1 MRKLIFAT
9 AFVATGLFAITKAQ
23 LEKGN
28 WMVGG
33 NIIASGFGLNT
44 GGGYNFILEPK
55 AGYFINNN
63 FVFGGQV
70 TFGFLGTKG
79 GPTTYKYSIGPMLR
93 YYLSNTQVNSSLKH
107 GRFLLEGNAGIGGT
121 NITKGGNSTIG
132 ISLGFGSGYAY
143 FITPNI
149 AIEGLVKYNG
159 DFGFGNIGTT
169 SNIGFNVGFQ
179 IYLPTTKLKD
189 ITHDM
194 QQKNIN

>member
-1 MRKLIFAT
+1 
-9 AFVATGLFAITKAQ
+9 
-23 LEKGN
+23 
-28 WMVGG
+28 
-33 NIIASGFGLNT
+33 
-44 GGGYNFILEPK
+44 
-55 AGYFINNN
+55 
-63 FVFGGQV
+63 
-70 TFGFLGTKG
+70 
-79 GPTTYKYSIGPMLR
+79 MLR